1 MPLMQ
6 SLYFVT
12 GNAGKLSEFQALLP
26 QVQGI
31 DLALTEIQHSDP
43 EAIIAH
49 KLAEAQQQT
58 EGRYP
63 ALLVEDTS
71 LYLDCLGGLPGPLIK
86 WFIAPQHLG
95 VAGLA
100 QVAERMGNPAARAV
114 TLIGLQLPQQAPIF
128 VRGEVAGQIVTPRG
142 SQGFGWDAIFQ
153 PQGAPLTF
161 AEMDPA
167 EKARWSMRRLAIEA
181 LVQHLSN

>member
-1 MPLMQ
+1 MQ
-6 SLYFVT
+6 PLYFVT

-31 DLALTEIQHSDP
+31 DIPLTEIQHSDP
-43 EAIIAH
+43 EAIITH
-49 KLAEAQQQT
+49 KLAEAQSLT
-58 EGRYP
+58 EGRYSP
-63 ALLVEDTS
+63 LIVEDTS

-100 QVAERMGNPAARAV
+100 QVAERMGNHAARAV
-114 TLIGLQLPQQAPIF
+114 TLIGLQRPELPPIF
-128 VRGEVAGQIVTPRG
+128 VRGEIDGHIVAPRG

-153 PQGAPLTF
+153 PQGSPLTF

-181 LVQHLSN
+181 LALHLSN